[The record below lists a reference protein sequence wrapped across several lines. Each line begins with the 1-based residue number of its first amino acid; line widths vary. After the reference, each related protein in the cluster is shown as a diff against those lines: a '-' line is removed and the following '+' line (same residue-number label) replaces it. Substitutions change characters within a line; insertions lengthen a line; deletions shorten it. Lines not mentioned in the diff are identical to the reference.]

1 MYDDVRPP
9 SAATASDDGDDV
21 DDDDDD
27 DETSLPSAL
36 GWACTN
42 GLPVLTQYV
51 RKFTAL
57 CVEEAMSMCSSLK
70 SRGTWRRCR
79 NRAEARSDR
88 PRTLSGSS
96 SSISSRV
103 GLGSD
108 EADDDDE
115 AMVGRMVNGALLW
128 RNNVD
133 RKIFLGR
140 VKSNTTLDLPPSPS

>member
-9 SAATASDDGDDV
+9 SAATASDDDV
-21 DDDDDD
+21 DDDD

-42 GLPVLTQYV
+42 GLPVFTQYV

-96 SSISSRV
+96 SSISSCV

-108 EADDDDE
+108 EDDDDDDE

-128 RNNVD
+128 RDNVD